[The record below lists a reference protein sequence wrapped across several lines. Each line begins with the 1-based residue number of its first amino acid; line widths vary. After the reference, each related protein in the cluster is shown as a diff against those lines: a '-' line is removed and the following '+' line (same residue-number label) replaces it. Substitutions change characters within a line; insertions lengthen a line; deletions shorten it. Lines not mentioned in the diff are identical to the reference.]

1 MKTRTEEAAHLAQY
15 VEIVLKYV
23 AKWRAPIKAGDPD
36 RDSEVWFR
44 GQSKTPIPCPEHPLT
59 GLQQSEMPL
68 S

>member
-44 GQSKTPIPCPEHPLT
+44 GQSKNTHT
-59 GLQQSEMPL
+59 L